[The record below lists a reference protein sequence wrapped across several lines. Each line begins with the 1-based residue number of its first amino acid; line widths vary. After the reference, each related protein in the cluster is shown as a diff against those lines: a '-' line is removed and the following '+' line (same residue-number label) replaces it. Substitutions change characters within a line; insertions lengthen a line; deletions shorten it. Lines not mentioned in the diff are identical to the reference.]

1 MKKAS
6 QEIYDNLTNAEL
18 VEIATNCLE
27 AIQQRSNLSDCLT
40 EQTYNPEEDIYD
52 CDYSDNPFDAF
63 IEDFKKYLK
72 SKEYKI
78 AENKEKKW

>member
-6 QEIYDNLTNAEL
+6 QEIYNNLTNAEL
-18 VEIATNCLE
+18 VEIAANCLE
-27 AIQQRSNLSDCLT
+27 AIQQRPNLQDYLT
-40 EQTYNPEEDIYD
+40 EQTYNSKEDKYE
-52 CDYSDNPFDAF
+52 CDYSNNPFDSF

-72 SKEYKI
+72 SNAYKI

>member
-18 VEIATNCLE
+18 VEITANCLE
-27 AIQQRSNLSDCLT
+27 AIQQRPDLLDYLT

-52 CDYSDNPFDAF
+52 CDYSCNPFDAF

-72 SKEYKI
+72 SNEYKI
-78 AENKEKKW
+78 VENKEKKW

>member
-18 VEIATNCLE
+18 VEVAANCLE
-27 AIQQRSNLSDCLT
+27 AIQQRYDLLDCLT

-52 CDYSDNPFDAF
+52 YDYSDNPFDAF

-72 SKEYKI
+72 SNEYKI
-78 AENKEKKW
+78 TENKEKKW

>member
-18 VEIATNCLE
+18 VEVAANCLE
-27 AIQQRSNLSDCLT
+27 AIQQRSNLLDCLT

-52 CDYSDNPFDAF
+52 YDYSCNPFDAF

-72 SKEYKI
+72 SNEYKI
-78 AENKEKKW
+78 TENKEKKW

>member
-18 VEIATNCLE
+18 VEIAANCLE
-27 AIQQRSNLSDCLT
+27 AIQQRSDLSDCLT

>member
-6 QEIYDNLTNAEL
+6 QEIYDNLTNKEL
-18 VEIATNCLE
+18 VEITANCLE
-27 AIQQRSNLSDCLT
+27 AIQQRPSLLVYLT
-40 EQTYNPEEDIYD
+40 EQTYNPNEDRYEY
-52 CDYSDNPFDAF
+52 DYSCNPFDGF

-72 SKEYKI
+72 SNAYKI

>member
-6 QEIYDNLTNAEL
+6 QEIYDNLTNVEL
-18 VEIATNCLE
+18 VEIAANCLE
-27 AIQQRSNLSDCLT
+27 AIQQRYDLLDCLT

-63 IEDFKKYLK
+63 IEDFKKY
-72 SKEYKI
+72 
-78 AENKEKKW
+78 KKRIR

>member
-18 VEIATNCLE
+18 VEVAANCLE
-27 AIQQRSNLSDCLT
+27 AIQQRYDLLDCLT

-52 CDYSDNPFDAF
+52 YDYSCNPFDAF

-72 SKEYKI
+72 SNEYKI

>member
-18 VEIATNCLE
+18 IEITTNCLE

-40 EQTYNPEEDIYD
+40 EQTYNPKEDKYE

-72 SKEYKI
+72 SKKYKI

>member
-27 AIQQRSNLSDCLT
+27 AIQQRSDLSYCLT

>member
-27 AIQQRSNLSDCLT
+27 AIQQRSDLSDCLT